1 MAIGKVKWYNP
12 TKGFGFI
19 EPNEGGEDAFVHR
32 SAVDASEFEILNE
45 NQVVEYELI
54 TNDRGKKSAEHLKK
68 PTK

>member
-19 EPNEGGEDAFVHR
+19 EPNGGGEDAFVHR
-32 SAVDASEFEILNE
+32 SAVEGSEFETLNE

-54 TNDRGKKSAEHLKK
+54 TNDRGKKSAENLKK
-68 PTK
+68 PTE